1 MEIINNS
8 MQQLK
13 LNYFLSLEWYI
24 WLGHGS
30 PVSISSFGLPLLLF
44 DSKDLQISL
53 CFTQLSLVLEMV
65 LSVSRT

>member
-24 WLGHGS
+24 WLGYGS
-30 PVSISSFGLPLLLF
+30 PVSISPFGLPLLLF
-44 DSKDLQISL
+44 GGKDLQISL
-53 CFTQLSLVLEMV
+53 CFTQLPLVLEVV
-65 LSVSRT
+65 LSI